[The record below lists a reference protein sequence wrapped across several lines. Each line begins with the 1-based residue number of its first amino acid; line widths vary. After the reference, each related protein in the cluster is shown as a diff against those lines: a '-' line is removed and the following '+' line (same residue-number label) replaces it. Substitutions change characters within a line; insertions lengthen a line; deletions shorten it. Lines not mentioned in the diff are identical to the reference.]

1 MLKLKRYLKP
11 FILGSV
17 IALILLFT
25 QAILDLNLP
34 NYMSDIVNVG
44 IQQKGIEK
52 AAPEAISETG
62 YLFMTSFMSDEEKLL
77 MNDSYT
83 LKDFDEKN
91 YSKLYPNVKNRLYV
105 LNNDVSE
112 DDLEIIDNAFGVST
126 WTVINVMKTLLAPS
140 EQTLNNSMD
149 MDAIKLDKMYQLLPI
164 VNTLPKNVI
173 EEARKKALT
182 MDEMILKQSGTV
194 MTGAFYKELGI
205 DMSEY
210 QRDYI
215 LHVGLLMLLISIGS
229 GLATIL
235 VNLISSKVAAG
246 VARNLRNDIFK
257 KVQSFSNT
265 EYDRFS
271 TASLITRSTNDVTQ
285 IQMFITMGIRMLC
298 YAPIMAVGAIIM
310 ALDKSV
316 SMSWVIALSVIIL
329 IMLIIIV
336 FIIAV
341 PKFKLMQKLVDRLN
355 LVARETLNGL
365 MVIRAFGKS
374 DFEKKRFDKA
384 NKDLAKTNLFVNRI
398 MTFIWPAMNL
408 IMNGVMILII
418 WVGAHQ
424 VAKSTMQ
431 IGDMMAFMQY
441 ALHVIFS
448 FLMIAMMFIFIPRAS
463 VSATR
468 IAQVLNTKPVIK
480 DPKKPKQIDEKKKG
494 YVEFKNVSFRY
505 EKAEKDV
512 LHNISFVAK
521 PGETVAFIGATGS
534 GKSTIINLIP
544 RFYDVTMGEVLV
556 DGVNVK
562 DLTQKELRSRI
573 GYIPQESIL
582 MSGTIKSNIKYGN
595 DNLSNEEV
603 EEVAKVA
610 QALDFI
616 KEKEKGFNTE
626 IAQGGSNVSGG
637 QRQRLAIARALAVKP
652 DIFIFDDSFSA
663 LDFKTDL
670 ALRKAL
676 KEYTKDS
683 TVIII
688 AQRVGTIMNVDRIYV
703 IDNGKIIG
711 HGTHKELLKKCKEY
725 YEIASSQ
732 LSKEELAY
740 E

>member
-1 MLKLKRYLKP
+1 
-11 FILGSV
+11 
-17 IALILLFT
+17 
-25 QAILDLNLP
+25 
-34 NYMSDIVNVG
+34 
-44 IQQKGIEK
+44 
-52 AAPEAISETG
+52 
-62 YLFMTSFMSDEEKLL
+62 
-77 MNDSYT
+77 
-83 LKDFDEKN
+83 
-91 YSKLYPNVKNRLYV
+91 
-105 LNNDVSE
+105 
-112 DDLEIIDNAFGVST
+112 
-126 WTVINVMKTLLAPS
+126 
-140 EQTLNNSMD
+140 
-149 MDAIKLDKMYQLLPI
+149 
-164 VNTLPKNVI
+164 
-173 EEARKKALT
+173 
-182 MDEMILKQSGTV
+182 
-194 MTGAFYKELGI
+194 
-205 DMSEY
+205 
-210 QRDYI
+210 
-215 LHVGLLMLLISIGS
+215 
-229 GLATIL
+229 
-235 VNLISSKVAAG
+235 
-246 VARNLRNDIFK
+246 
-257 KVQSFSNT
+257 
-265 EYDRFS
+265 
-271 TASLITRSTNDVTQ
+271 
-285 IQMFITMGIRMLC
+285 
-298 YAPIMAVGAIIM
+298 
-310 ALDKSV
+310 
-316 SMSWVIALSVIIL
+316 
-329 IMLIIIV
+329 MLIIIV